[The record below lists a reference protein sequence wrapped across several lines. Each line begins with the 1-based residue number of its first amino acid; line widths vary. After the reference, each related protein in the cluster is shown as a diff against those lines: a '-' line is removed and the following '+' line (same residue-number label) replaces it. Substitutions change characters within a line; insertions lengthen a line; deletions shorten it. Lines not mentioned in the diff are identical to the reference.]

1 MTPLQ
6 FGIPNSR
13 LRYYLLAKLKP
24 LSFAH
29 THTHTHAHAH
39 GTDVNGND
47 TAVWRCIPGGG
58 DAWVDPRMRS
68 LGGLSGYEA
77 RGSDEGAFV
86 EGGHGVGPEVDE
98 IRRYLDVAEEEEVHA
113 RPGSNAYLHPHA
125 VPDGVLVKWGRL
137 FDIVLPSARRS
148 CCFTRGT

>member
-29 THTHTHAHAH
+29 AH
-39 GTDVNGND
+39 GTDVDGND

-68 LGGLSGYEA
+68 LGGLSGDEA

-86 EGGHGVGPEVDE
+86 EGGVGPEVDE

-113 RPGSNAYLHPHA
+113 RPGSNAYPHPHA